1 MTFIPTNF
9 DEAQEAKPAP
19 SGMYQVQVVNSD
31 LTETGPNSK
40 HPGSPMFKVQI
51 GFPENPNTPN
61 FNHYVSI
68 PSETDDA
75 DTARYKTLL
84 LKRFLVAFN
93 IPFENNGF
101 EAENLAMD
109 MIGATAK
116 LEVELGEPNAN
127 GDVYNSLKVPRIRGE
142 STGNGRATPPNRR

>member
-19 SGMYQVQVVNSD
+19 SGMYQVQVVKAE
-31 LTETGPNSK
+31 LGETGPKSK
-40 HPGSPMFKVQI
+40 VPGSPMFKLQM
-51 GFPENPNTPN
+51 GFPDNPNTPN

-68 PSETDDA
+68 PNENDDA

-84 LKRFLVAFN
+84 LKRFLVAFS
-93 IPFENNGF
+93 IPFEANGF
-101 EAENLAMD
+101 DTDSLAME
-109 MIGATAK
+109 MVGATANI
-116 LEVELGEPNAN
+116 EVELGEPNDN